1 MNAEA
6 APVEILMPEVGSL
19 LKWHC
24 AKGAVVKAGDLL
36 CEIETDKTVIEIQ
49 AATDG
54 VVGQILLEAGTSG
67 IAAGQALA
75 RIEPKR
81 SGHSPLTN
89 GEHSPAA
96 VETIKPHSS
105 ALGIDGRGRLAASPR
120 ARRLASEAGLDLA
133 AIQGTG
139 PGGRIVERDV
149 LRMRNSGLPPALS
162 TKTVVS
168 ATSFAEDSA
177 PTDNGTA
184 PNDIENVSNWRT
196 DMVPGT
202 ATSTAGDVVELSG
215 MRRTIAERLSESK
228 RSIPHFYVSLDIDM
242 DALIT
247 LRERI
252 NREALPAQDGT
263 PRFKLSINDFVVKA
277 LALAL
282 IGMPLAN
289 SIWEDGKIRRLKTA
303 DVGIAV
309 AVDDGLYT
317 PVLREVESKSLSAL
331 SRECKSLADR
341 ARERTLRT
349 HECQGGAATV
359 SNLGMFGIDSF
370 AAIINPPQSSVLA
383 VGTARQQ
390 VIARGGQAT
399 IANVMSATLSCD
411 HRVID
416 GALGAKLLA
425 EVKRL
430 LEAPFSLIS

>member
-1 MNAEA
+1 
-6 APVEILMPEVGSL
+6 MPEVGSL

-24 AKGAVVKAGDLL
+24 AKGAIVKAGDLL
-36 CEIETDKTVIEIQ
+36 CEIETDKTVIEVQ
-49 AATDG
+49 AEADG

-67 IAAGQALA
+67 IAAGRPLA
-75 RIEPKR
+75 RIDPQR
-81 SGHSPLTN
+81 SGHSTLTN

-96 VETIKPHSS
+96 VETVSPNGT

-120 ARRLASEAGLDLA
+120 ARRLASEVGLNLA

-149 LRMRNSGLPPALS
+149 LRTRNSGLPPAPFA
-162 TKTVVS
+162 KTTMTVTSS
-168 ATSFAEDSA
+168 AEPILA
-177 PTDNGTA
+177 DNGAA

-202 ATSTAGDVVELSG
+202 VPSTAGDIVELTG
-215 MRRTIAERLSESK
+215 MRRTIAERLSEAK
-228 RSIPHFYVSLDIDM
+228 RSIPHFYLSIDIDM
-242 DALIT
+242 DALIA

-252 NREALPAQDGT
+252 NREAVPAQDGT

-282 IGMPLAN
+282 IGIPQAN

-309 AVDDGLYT
+309 AIDDGLYT
-317 PVLREVESKSLSAL
+317 PVLREVESKALSAL

-341 ARERTLRT
+341 ARERALLT

-383 VGTARQQ
+383 VGIARQQ
-390 VIARGGQAT
+390 VVARAGQGV

>member
-1 MNAEA
+1 MNSEA

-24 AKGAVVKAGDLL
+24 AKGAIVKAGDLL
-36 CEIETDKTVIEIQ
+36 CEIETDKTVIEVQ
-49 AATDG
+49 AETDG
-54 VVGQILLEAGTSG
+54 VVGQILMEAGTSG

-75 RIEPKR
+75 RIEPQR
-81 SGHSPLTN
+81 PGASHRTN
-89 GEHSPAA
+89 GDHSPAT
-96 VETIKPHSS
+96 VETVNPNSS

-120 ARRLASEAGLDLA
+120 ARRLAKEAGLNLQ

-149 LRMRNSGLPPALS
+149 LRMRDSGLPPAPS
-162 TKTVVS
+162 MKTVRTVTS
-168 ATSFAEDSA
+168 ASEELVLADY
-177 PTDNGTA
+177 GTA
-184 PNDIENVSNWRT
+184 PNDVENVSNWRT
-196 DMVPGT
+196 DMVPGPAPSET
-202 ATSTAGDVVELSG
+202 GDIVELNG

-228 RSIPHFYVSLDIDM
+228 RSIPHFYLSLDIEM

-252 NREALPAQDGT
+252 NREALTAQDGT

-289 SIWEDGKIRRLKTA
+289 SIWDDGKIRRLKTA

-331 SRECKSLADR
+331 SRECKTLADR

-390 VIARGGQAT
+390 VIARGGQAA